1 MSVWRRELVE
11 RLASLGLRP
20 EREAEIVEELAQH
33 LDDRI
38 RDLVA
43 GGADPAA
50 AHAAALADLDAPGEL
65 ARRLEEIVPR
75 PLYLPPAFAG
85 FITSC
90 FGAAGSPGEPS
101 RGRWLQARWQDVR
114 HSARSLRRSPAF
126 TAAVIATL
134 GLTVGPTTAML
145 SIGNWLFWRPTPG
158 VVEPD
163 RLGVVWVGQWS
174 TRGSSVGFSPT
185 GGLSYLNLDD
195 LRRASKTIAA
205 ITGVQEGSVSLAAGD
220 LSPAVGGAGWV
231 TADFFEVL
239 GVRVAAGRS
248 FRPEDDQLPAGAQVA
263 VISDGLARRAYG
275 GAAGAVGGRLMLNGR
290 PMTVI
295 GVLAPA
301 FAGTQPFSR
310 VDVWYPGATYAY
322 VNHFGGAPRWTA
334 RDDGLFYSF
343 IVRLAPDASFAM
355 AQAELDV
362 LVRGLAASHPK
373 ENRELES
380 VRARLF
386 EGLGPPVMQR
396 ASYRRL
402 VSVLLAV
409 GGALLLLGCANI
421 ASLLMVRSVSRRREH
436 AVRLALGAS
445 PGRLLLLHLSEVVLI
460 AAGGAALGVALALWL
475 KQFVATLLLPAVA
488 RRPDFIVPLDTR
500 VLAMA
505 LAVSIG
511 CGLAAGFV
519 PALLG
524 ARTRSVGALGDS
536 GGRSV
541 TGTRRLRA
549 GFAVAQ
555 LALSLALVT
564 GALMLVATLR
574 NLNAIDLG
582 FEPGGVTSH
591 TMDPSG
597 HGYQPDR
604 AAVYY
609 RTMMEKL
616 HGAPGF
622 EALSISALAPFGSG
636 RRMRLQ
642 DPAGAGNDPIDVYA
656 NAVSRTYF
664 EVLGMRLVR
673 GRAFTDVEA
682 LTPTGA
688 TGVAIISENL
698 ARRLFG
704 ETDPIGRRIALP
716 RTAAAPEHEL
726 TVIGVASDIHWQRVT
741 ADPELFLYLPFSSPA
756 FGLRSAVLLVKSPL
770 PPGEVIQRVADAAKD
785 VDPTLPIAY
794 STALRT
800 SIDRALSDRRV
811 FAWVLSML
819 GWLAFVLAAVGLY
832 GLLAQSVAERTREF
846 GIRMAIGSGRA
857 HIFTLVIRQ
866 AVWIG
871 VLGTALGLGLAFLG
885 SRLVEAQLYGVTR
898 LDPVIYVLAAASLA
912 TVVLLA
918 GLRPA
923 WTATRIEPVR
933 ALRVE

>member
-1 MSVWRRELVE
+1 MSVWRRELIE

-33 LDDRI
+33 LDDRV

-43 GGADPAA
+43 FGADPAA
-50 AHAAALADLDAPGEL
+50 ARAEALADLDAPEEL
-65 ARRLEEIVPR
+65 ARRLGEIVPR
-75 PLYLPPAFAG
+75 PLNLPPP
-85 FITSC
+85 
-90 FGAAGSPGEPS
+90 GAPS
-101 RGRWLQARWQDVR
+101 RGRWWQARWQDVR

-126 TAAVIATL
+126 TATVIATL

-145 SIGNWLFWRPTPG
+145 SIGNWLLWRPTPG

-163 RLGVVWVGQWS
+163 RLAVVWVGQWRN
-174 TRGSSVGFSPT
+174 RGSFSPS

-195 LRRASKTIAA
+195 LRRTSKTLTA
-205 ITGVQEGSVSLAAGD
+205 ITGVQEGSVNLAAGD
-220 LSPAVGGAGWV
+220 LPPAVAGSGWV

-248 FRPEDDQLPAGAQVA
+248 FRPEDDQLPAGAEVA
-263 VISDGLARRAYG
+263 VISDGLARRAFG

-290 PMTVI
+290 PLRIV
-295 GVLAPA
+295 GVLPPA

-322 VNHFGGAPRWTA
+322 VNHFGGAPRWTTRA
-334 RDDGLFYSF
+334 DGLFYSF

-362 LVRGLAASHPK
+362 LVRGLAVSHPK
-373 ENRELES
+373 DNRELES
-380 VRARLF
+380 ARARLF

-396 ASYRRL
+396 ERYQRQ

-409 GGALLLLGCANI
+409 GGALLLLGCANV
-421 ASLLMVRSVSRRREH
+421 ANLLMVRSVSRRREH
-436 AVRLALGAS
+436 ALRLALGAR
-445 PGRLLLLHLSEVVLI
+445 PGRLLMLYLTEAMLL
-460 AAGGAALGVALALWL
+460 AAGGAAVGVALAVWL
-475 KQFVATLLLPAVA
+475 KQFVATLLLPAIAAGPAFV
-488 RRPDFIVPLDTR
+488 VPLDTR

-505 LAVSIG
+505 LGVSIG

-519 PALLG
+519 PALFG
-524 ARTRSVGALGDS
+524 ARTRSGGALSDA

-541 TGTRRLRA
+541 TATRRVRA

-582 FEPGGVTSH
+582 FEPAGVTTH
-591 TMDPSG
+591 GMDPRN
-597 HGYQPDR
+597 HGYPADR
-604 AAVYY
+604 ASVYY
-609 RTMMEKL
+609 RTMMERL

-622 EALSISALAPFGSG
+622 ESLSISALAPFGSG
-636 RRMRLQ
+636 RTMRLQ
-642 DPAGAGNDPIDVYA
+642 DPAGPERDSIEVYA
-656 NAVSRTYF
+656 NAISRAYF
-664 EVLGMRLVR
+664 DVLGMRIVR
-673 GRAFTDVEA
+673 GRAFTDTEA
-682 LTPTGA
+682 LTPGA
-688 TGVAIISENL
+688 SAAAIVSETL

-704 ETDPIGRRIALP
+704 DTDPIGRRIVFP
-716 RTAAAPEHEL
+716 RTAARPAQEL
-726 TVIGVASDIHWQRVT
+726 TVIGVAPDVHWRSVT
-741 ADPELFLYLPFSSPA
+741 NDPELFLYLPFGSPD
-756 FGLRSAVLLVKSPL
+756 FGVRSATLLVKSPL
-770 PPGEVIQRVADAAKD
+770 PLGEVARRVEAAAKA
-785 VDPTLPIAY
+785 VDPTLPIQY
-794 STALRT
+794 STALQT
-800 SIDRALSDRRV
+800 SIDRALTDRRV
-811 FAWVLSML
+811 FAWVFSML
-819 GWLAFVLAAVGLY
+819 GWLGFVLAAVGLY

-871 VLGTALGLGLAFLG
+871 ALGTALGIGLAFLG
-885 SRLVEAQLYGVTR
+885 SRLVEAQLYGLTR
-898 LDPVIYVLAAASLA
+898 LDPAVYVMAAASLA
-912 TVVLLA
+912 AVVLLA
-918 GLRPA
+918 GLWPA
-923 WTATRIEPVR
+923 RTATRIEPVE

>member
-11 RLASLGLRP
+11 RLASLHLKP

-33 LDDRI
+33 LDDRV

-50 AHAAALADLDAPGEL
+50 AHAAALADLDAPGEI
-65 ARRLEEIVPR
+65 ARRLGEFVPR
-75 PLYLPPAFAG
+75 PMNLPPP
-85 FITSC
+85 
-90 FGAAGSPGEPS
+90 GAPS
-101 RGRWLQARWQDVR
+101 RGRWFQARWQDAR

-145 SIGNWLFWRPTPG
+145 SIGNWLLWRPTPG

-163 RLGVVWVGQWS
+163 RLAVVWVGQWR
-174 TRGSSVGFSPT
+174 TRGSGASFSPS

-195 LRRASKTIAA
+195 LRRVSKTFTA

-220 LSPAVGGAGWV
+220 LSPAVAGAGWV

-263 VISDGLARRAYG
+263 VISDGLAHRAYG
-275 GAAGAVGGRLMLNGR
+275 GAAGAVGGRLRLNGR
-290 PMTVI
+290 PMTIV

-322 VNHFGGAPRWTA
+322 VNHFGGPPRWTTRA
-334 RDDGLFYSF
+334 DGLFYSF

-362 LVRGLAASHPK
+362 LVRGLAVSHPK
-373 ENRELES
+373 ENSKLES

-396 ASYRRL
+396 ESYRRL

-409 GGALLLLGCANI
+409 GGALLLLGCANV
-421 ASLLMVRSVSRRREH
+421 ANLLMVRSVSRRREH

-445 PGRLLLLHLSEVVLI
+445 PGRLLLLHLTEVLLL
-460 AAGGAALGVALALWL
+460 AAGGAALGIALALWL
-475 KQFVATLLLPAVA
+475 KQFVAGLLLPAVA
-488 RRPDFIVPLDTR
+488 GRLDFIVPLDTR
-500 VLAMA
+500 VLTMA
-505 LAVSIG
+505 LGVSIG
-511 CGLAAGFV
+511 CGLAAGLV

-524 ARTRSVGALGDS
+524 ARTRSVGALGDA

-541 TGTRRLRA
+541 TGTRRVRA

-591 TMDPSG
+591 TMDPRG

-604 AAVYY
+604 ASVYY
-609 RTMMEKL
+609 RAMMEKL

-636 RRMRLQ
+636 HTMRLQ
-642 DPAGAGNDPIDVYA
+642 DPAGTERDRIEVYS
-656 NAVSRTYF
+656 NAVSGAYF
-664 EVLGMRLVR
+664 DVLGMRLLR
-673 GRAFTDVEA
+673 GRAFTDTEA
-682 LTPTGA
+682 LTPAGA
-688 TGVAIISENL
+688 SAVAIVSENL

-704 ETDPIGRRIALP
+704 DTDPIGRLIVFP
-716 RTAAAPEHEL
+716 GTATRPAREL
-726 TVIGVASDIHWQRVT
+726 SVIGVAPDVHWQSVT
-741 ADPELFLYLPFSSPA
+741 RDPELFLYLPFSSPH
-756 FGLRSAVLLVKSPL
+756 FGVWSAVLLVKSPL
-770 PPGEVIQRVADAAKD
+770 PPGEVIQRVAEAAKD
-785 VDPTLPIAY
+785 VDPTLPLVY

-800 SIDRALSDRRV
+800 SIARALSDRRV

-898 LDPVIYVLAAASLA
+898 LDPVIYLLAAASLA
-912 TVVLLA
+912 VVVLLA
-918 GLRPA
+918 GLWPA
-923 WTATRIEPVR
+923 RTATRIEPVE